1 MEIVLNGDNISCE
14 TDFYNELCSQNPDF
28 GFYFGRNLS
37 ALKDYIGLLD
47 GYTIK
52 WLNHNRSKNKLM
64 GDYDKIINIFLDR
77 NENILKK
84 ELGEHRI
91 INLILC

>member
-1 MEIVLNGDNISCE
+1 MEIILNGNNISCE
-14 TDFYNELCSQNPDF
+14 ADFYNELCSQNPDF
-28 GFYFGRNLS
+28 GVYFGRNLS

-52 WLNHNRSKNKLM
+52 WLNHSYSKNKLKS
-64 GDYDKIINIFLDR
+64 DYDKIVNIFLDR
-77 NENILKK
+77 NENILRK
-84 ELGEHRI
+84 ELGDYRI